1 MATAC
6 NLFPLFPN
14 QRGEPW
20 KFARPQNQQS
30 TNVKMSIAL
39 SFFLG
44 PEFTKESTV
53 EDEESDSGSDGE
65 RRRVRRERKVRS
77 GTWMVG
83 TGENLRVLGRQT
95 CLVMR
100 TLDRHAG

>member
-1 MATAC
+1 MEICTSSKPTVYKC
-6 NLFPLFPN
+6 QDVNSL
-14 QRGEPW
+14 
-20 KFARPQNQQS
+20 K
-30 TNVKMSIAL
+30 
-39 SFFLG
+39 FFLG